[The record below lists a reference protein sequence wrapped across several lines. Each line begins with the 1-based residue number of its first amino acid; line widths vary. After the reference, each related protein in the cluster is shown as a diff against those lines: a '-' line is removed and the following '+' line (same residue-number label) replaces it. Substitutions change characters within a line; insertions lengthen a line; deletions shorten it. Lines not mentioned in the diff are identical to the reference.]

1 MRAIHI
7 VAGLWLGLLASTAL
21 ACDMP
26 PLVVIPP
33 KDKIGDQAATV
44 RDATKDYF
52 DKMKAYTDCVQAELT
67 AAGGNSAPTI
77 TKTVLVARNNAAV
90 AEADAVKKLFDA
102 SVGLNVVPA
111 SQFNQGGDQ
120 KKDQKKK

>member
-1 MRAIHI
+1 
-7 VAGLWLGLLASTAL
+7 
-21 ACDMP
+21 
-26 PLVVIPP
+26 
-33 KDKIGDQAATV
+33 
-44 RDATKDYF
+44 
-52 DKMKAYTDCVQAELT
+52 
-67 AAGGNSAPTI
+67 
-77 TKTVLVARNNAAV
+77 VLVARNNAAV